1 MLRARTIGLALAGFV
16 YLAAPTRALAEDRV
30 DVTTTWYQEKRQG
43 NLGGLSVV
51 HPQFDVGT
59 DVGEHTSLDLGYSA
73 DIVSGATAAVYSV
86 DATSSA
92 TKFEDTRHQ
101 GTAGLTFYGARS
113 ALTLGTSI
121 GSERDYSS
129 LGFSA
134 SGNIDLPGKNTNLA
148 LSYNHAFDS
157 VCDYDNGMA
166 TAFERRAL
174 TGQQECKKEKGIQGK
189 SVRGDSVW
197 RDLSIDA
204 AQATLTQ
211 NISPNLVMQA
221 GLFGQVL
228 RGFQANPYRRVRV
241 SGVEAQEALPDVR
254 GRLALMLRAN
264 HYLPSLKAAVH
275 GMLRGY
281 SDTWGVNSGTIG
293 LGYSQYFGTNLLVRF
308 NGRIYQQAEAV
319 FFKDAF
325 FYETEGAA
333 GEYFTGDRELGA
345 VRNIVTGAKFT
356 YIKYDEEGG
365 PVWGVFDQ
373 IRINLKAD
381 IYLLDELPSD
391 PIENNREGIDKQFLS
406 SGQALDAFVLQL
418 GFLFQY

>member
-1 MLRARTIGLALAGFV
+1 MGLA
-16 YLAAPTRALAEDRV
+16 YLATPGRSLAEDRV
-30 DVTTTWYQEKRQG
+30 DATTTWYQEKRQG
-43 NLGGLSVV
+43 GQGGLSVV

-59 DVGEHTSLDLGYSA
+59 DLGEHTTIDIGYSA

-92 TKFEDTRHQ
+92 TQFEDTRHQ
-101 GTAGLTFYGARS
+101 GTVGLTFYGSRS

-129 LGFSA
+129 IGVSA
-134 SGNIDLPGKNTNLA
+134 SGSIDLPGKNTNLA

-174 TGQQECKKEKGIQGK
+174 TGQQECKKEKGLLGK
-189 SVRGDSVW
+189 SVMGDSVW
-197 RDLSIDA
+197 RELSIDA

-211 NISPNLVMQA
+211 NISPKLVLQA

-241 SGVEAQEALPDVR
+241 SGAEPQESLPDVR
-254 GRLALMLRAN
+254 GRLALMVRVN
-264 HYLPSLKAAVH
+264 NYLPSLKAAVH

-293 LGYSQYFGTNLLVRF
+293 LGYSQYFGPSLLVRF
-308 NGRIYQQAEAV
+308 NGRIYQQAEAT

-333 GEYFTGDRELGA
+333 GAFFTGDRELGA
-345 VRNIVTGAKFT
+345 LRNIVTGAKFT

-365 PVWGVFDQ
+365 PVWGYFDQ

-381 IYLLDELPSD
+381 LYLLDELPSD
-391 PIENNREGIDKQFLS
+391 PIENNRDGIDKQFLS

-418 GFLFQY
+418 GLLFQY